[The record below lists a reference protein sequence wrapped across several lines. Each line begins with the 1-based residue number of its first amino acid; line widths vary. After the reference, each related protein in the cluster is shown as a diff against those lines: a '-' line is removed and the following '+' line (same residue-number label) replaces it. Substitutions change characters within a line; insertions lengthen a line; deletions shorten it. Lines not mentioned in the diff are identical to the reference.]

1 MTTEART
8 MTVEVWSDIMCPFCF
23 LGKHRFATA
32 LQRFPQREDVAVV
45 WRSFQLNPSLRTDP
59 TITVNEY
66 LARTKGIDVRQAA
79 AMNDRLTSAGAAEG
93 IEYRFDRAVV
103 ANTFDAHRFLHY
115 AADHDRQDAA
125 MEHIFTAY
133 FSEGR
138 NVADHAVLAAI
149 GDEIGLDAAD
159 IASMLASDRYVDEV
173 RADIAEA
180 EELGIQGVP
189 FFVFDRRYAVSGAQ
203 DSSVFLRA
211 LEQSWATGG

>member
-66 LARTKGIDVRQAA
+66 LARTKGIDVRQAS

-103 ANTFDAHRFLHY
+103 A
-115 AADHDRQDAA
+115 
-125 MEHIFTAY
+125 
-133 FSEGR
+133 
-138 NVADHAVLAAI
+138 
-149 GDEIGLDAAD
+149 
-159 IASMLASDRYVDEV
+159 
-173 RADIAEA
+173 EA
-180 EELGIQGVP
+180 EELGIHGVP
-189 FFVFDRRYAVSGAQ
+189 FFLFDRRYAVSGAQ

-211 LEQSWATGG
+211 LEQTWATGG